1 MAIDRVKVKKEADKL
16 LTAGKIE
23 RAIDEFQKIVDDN
36 PKDYNTLNQ
45 IGDLCMQVG
54 RVKEANDIHKRL
66 GSAYERDGFHA
77 RAAAIFQKVVRN
89 APDDIDAA
97 QRLADLYRQMN
108 KTTDAVR
115 VHLQVAEH
123 FQKKGLIK
131 RALEEFNKVVDL
143 DPKNLKMKVKLAD
156 LYNKEGMKDRA
167 AGIYLEVAESLAMEQ
182 MHGEANQ
189 ILERAKSMISTP
201 QVFLTQSR
209 LGVIQGDYTTAA
221 EHLREGLTSNPRNTE
236 LLEALAEIE
245 LRSGHPDRALEA
257 LADVAQLP
265 EKLLPL
271 CEKAL
276 RNLVQADRAEEGL
289 RLFAPIARELSRRGS
304 GDIVS
309 RSLRSALQ
317 GSIGAEAWV
326 LLAEIA
332 HQSGNRADQVNA
344 LQSAYG
350 LAYQNND
357 QTLLGHLSGQLQALG
372 VVPGTAPT
380 APQAFAAV
388 SASGGFESPSPQ
400 ESTRSG
406 GETEVDPVKRLRIEQ
421 FLREA
426 EAFVRSGS
434 PERAVESYKKALELD
449 PADLA
454 IIESIVAVHR
464 STGRLTQVQMQY
476 SQSAQVL
483 AQLGRKRE
491 ATQLLDLA
499 EQLFPGSTRIHRRSM
514 GLPDPGVTP
523 PLTPAAVPLA
533 PQPTQTPTEELP
545 ISLDTSGYQA
555 PEPAWAPPK
564 PAEPIALGDG
574 LPLLGDL
581 DTLPPDPF
589 APPPLPAAAYVPPPL
604 EPFTTEPFAV
614 DPFAVDPF
622 APLAQ
627 PPAPTPLPAPRD
639 PYAAEDSDLGWMD
652 VTLTDLVPG
661 TEPEQLAS
669 APTAELPPMPTAHLD
684 PTALDAHFAALPP
697 VQPPAPA
704 PLPAA
709 PEPQPEP
716 APAAIPEEL
725 SSLLSDIDFQ
735 LDYGSPDEA
744 KIEIETALR
753 QFPNHPELQER
764 LDRAEGI
771 LQKLG
776 LVAKAGA
783 LDESDFANSFFD
795 LTDVL
800 GTALMDSG
808 EGEEMHDATHVV
820 EKIQSVDELFSA
832 FREGVEKQ
840 VKGDDYDTHYNL
852 GIAYKEM
859 MLIEPA
865 IEEFKVAMGD
875 PERTLECCSMLSIC
889 EQARGDLDSAVEWLR
904 KGVLAPGF
912 PPEDSIG
919 LRYDLAE
926 IYLQQGHLGMAT
938 EEFKAVQ
945 EMDPDYR
952 DVAARLA

>member
-16 LTAGKIE
+16 LTAGKVE
-23 RAIDEFQKIVDDN
+23 RAIDEFQKLVDDN

-45 IGDLCMQVG
+45 IGDLSVQIG
-54 RVKEANDIHKRL
+54 RVKEGVEIHKRL

-89 APDDIDAA
+89 SPEDIDAA

-108 KTTDAVR
+108 KTPDAVK

-189 ILERAKSMISTP
+189 ILERAKAMISTP

-221 EHLREGLTSNPRNTE
+221 QHLREGLINNPRNTE

-257 LADVAQLP
+257 LAEVAQLP
-265 EKLLPL
+265 EKTLPL

-276 RNLVQADRAEEGL
+276 RNLVNSDRAEEGL
-289 RLFAPIARELSRRGS
+289 RLFAPIARELARRGS
-304 GDIVS
+304 GDIVG
-309 RSLRSALQ
+309 RSLRTALQ
-317 GSIGAEAWV
+317 GNISIEAWV

-332 HQSGNRADQVNA
+332 HQSGNRTDQVHA

-350 LAYQNND
+350 LAYQNSD
-357 QTLLGHLSGQLQALG
+357 QRLISHLAGQLTAMG
-372 VVPGTAPT
+372 VVPGAAAP
-380 APQAFAAV
+380 PHSFAFP
-388 SASGGFESPSPQ
+388 SASGEFEPQSPQ
-400 ESTRSG
+400 EITRHG
-406 GETEVDPVKRLRIEQ
+406 GETEVDPVKRLRIDQ
-421 FLREA
+421 FAREA
-426 EAFVRSGS
+426 EAMMRGGS
-434 PERAVESYKKALELD
+434 PERAIETYKKALELD
-449 PADLA
+449 PADLT
-454 IIESIVAVHR
+454 IIEAIVAVHR
-464 STGRLTQVQMQY
+464 TTGRLTQVQMQY
-476 SQSAQVL
+476 VQSAQAL
-483 AQLGRKRE
+483 ALLGRKRE
-491 ATQLLDLA
+491 AAHLLDMA
-499 EQLFPGSTRIHRRSM
+499 EQLFPGSTRIHRRAL
-514 GLPDPGVTP
+514 GLPEPGVLPPPASRAPIDAPKAPPTP
-523 PLTPAAVPLA
+523 IAPPLA
-533 PQPTQTPTEELP
+533 P
-545 ISLDTSGYQA
+545 
-555 PEPAWAPPK
+555 APPSDMDMLIGLDLPGFEAPRPTHAPPPAPK
-564 PAEPIALGDG
+564 PFALGDG
-574 LPLLGDL
+574 LPLLPDL
-581 DTLPPDPF
+581 DAVPPDPV
-589 APPPLPAAAYVPPPL
+589 APPVEAVPARREPSPLDA
-604 EPFTTEPFAV
+604 
-614 DPFAVDPF
+614 
-622 APLAQ
+622 
-627 PPAPTPLPAPRD
+627 
-639 PYAAEDSDLGWMD
+639 SDLSWMD
-652 VTLTDLVPG
+652 ATLTDLDAS
-661 TEPEQLAS
+661 EPASS
-669 APTAELPPMPTAHLD
+669 APTASLPPMPTRQLD
-684 PTALDAHFAALPP
+684 PELIEA
-697 VQPPAPA
+697 
-704 PLPAA
+704 
-709 PEPQPEP
+709 
-716 APAAIPEEL
+716 L
-725 SSLLSDIDFQ
+725 SSLSEPDSASLVTVPGPAPVSEEIDSLLGDIDFQ
-735 LDYGSPDEA
+735 LDYGSPEEA
-744 KIEIETALR
+744 KIEILAALKLH
-753 QFPNHPELQER
+753 PGHPELEAR
-764 LDRAEGI
+764 LDRAETA
-771 LQKLG
+771 LLKLG
-776 LVAKAGA
+776 HTAKAHA
-783 LDESDFANSFFD
+783 LDESDFSHSFFD

-800 GTALMDSG
+800 GTALMDTG

-859 MLIEPA
+859 LLIEPS
-865 IEEFKVAMGD
+865 IEEFKIAMGD

-889 EQARGDLDSAVEWLR
+889 EQARGDLAAAVEWLR
-904 KGVLAPGF
+904 QGILAPGF

-926 IYLQQGHLGMAT
+926 IYLQQGHTAIAT
-938 EEFKAVQ
+938 EEFKAVY

>member
-16 LTAGKIE
+16 LTAGKVE
-23 RAIDEFQKIVDDN
+23 RAIDEFQKLVDDN

-45 IGDLCMQVG
+45 IGDLSVQIG
-54 RVKEANDIHKRL
+54 RVKEGVEIHKRL
-66 GSAYERDGFHA
+66 GGAYERDGFHA

-89 APDDIDAA
+89 APEDIDAA

-108 KTTDAVR
+108 KTSDAVK

-156 LYNKEGMKDRA
+156 LYNKEGMKERA

-201 QVFLTQSR
+201 QVYLTQSR

-221 EHLREGLTSNPRNTE
+221 QHLREGLTNNPRNTE

-257 LADVAQLP
+257 LAEVAQLP
-265 EKLLPL
+265 EKSLPL

-276 RNLVQADRAEEGL
+276 RNLVNGDRAEEGL
-289 RLFAPIARELSRRGS
+289 RLFAPIARELARRGS
-304 GDIVS
+304 GDVIG
-309 RSLRSALQ
+309 RSLRNALQ
-317 GSIGAEAWV
+317 GNIGIEGWV

-332 HQSGNRADQVNA
+332 HQSGNRADQVQA

-350 LAYQNND
+350 MAYQNND
-357 QTLLGHLSGQLQALG
+357 QALISHLAGQLQGMG
-372 VVPGTAPT
+372 VVPGAAAPAPAT
-380 APQAFAAV
+380 FAASGLPAGFEARAPQDI
-388 SASGGFESPSPQ
+388 
-400 ESTRSG
+400 TRHG
-406 GETEVDPVKRLRIEQ
+406 GETEVDPVKRLRIDQ
-421 FLREA
+421 FSREA
-426 EAFVRSGS
+426 EAMMRGGS
-434 PERAVESYKKALELD
+434 PERAIETYKKALELD
-449 PADLA
+449 PADLT
-454 IIESIVAVHR
+454 IIEAIVAVHR
-464 STGRLTQVQMQY
+464 TTGRLTQVQMQY
-476 SQSAQVL
+476 VQSAQALVL
-483 AQLGRKRE
+483 LDRKRE
-491 ATQLLDLA
+491 AAHLLDLA
-499 EQLFPGSTRIHRRSM
+499 EQLFPGSTRIHRRAM
-514 GLPDPGVTP
+514 GLPEPGV
-523 PLTPAAVPLA
+523 LA
-533 PQPTQTPTEELP
+533 PPASRAPIGLPAPPPPPSAPTQPIASPPADDMDMLIGLDLP
-545 ISLDTSGYQA
+545 GFEV
-555 PEPAWAPPK
+555 PPPRPATL
-564 PAEPIALGDG
+564 PAIEPIALGDG
-574 LPLLGDL
+574 LEESLPLLQDL
-581 DTLPPDPF
+581 DALPPDPF
-589 APPPLPAAAYVPPPL
+589 SPPLLPPASQEHPPL
-604 EPFTTEPFAV
+604 ESSDLSWMDTTLT
-614 DPFAVDPF
+614 DF
-622 APLAQ
+622 APDTTIPASEPTVPLPPLSTQKLGQEVIDALATPVEADAEQLVTVPAPAQEPPQ
-627 PPAPTPLPAPRD
+627 PPAP
-639 PYAAEDSDLGWMD
+639 
-652 VTLTDLVPG
+652 
-661 TEPEQLAS
+661 
-669 APTAELPPMPTAHLD
+669 
-684 PTALDAHFAALPP
+684 
-697 VQPPAPA
+697 
-704 PLPAA
+704 
-709 PEPQPEP
+709 EP
-716 APAAIPEEL
+716 ASEDVEN
-725 SSLLSDIDFQ
+725 LLGDIDFQ
-735 LDYGSPDEA
+735 LDYGSPEEA
-744 KIEIETALR
+744 KIEIEAALR
-753 QFPNHPELQER
+753 QFPGHPELQAR
-764 LDRAEGI
+764 LSRSEAA

-776 LVAKAGA
+776 HVPKASA

-800 GTALMDSG
+800 GTALMDTG

-859 MLIEPA
+859 MLIDPA
-865 IEEFKVAMGD
+865 IEEFKIAMGD

-889 EQARGDLDSAVEWLR
+889 EQARGDLAAAVEWLR
-904 KGVLAPGF
+904 QGILAPGF

-926 IYLQQGHLGMAT
+926 IYLQQGHTSMAA
-938 EEFKAVQ
+938 EEFKVVA